1 MIENEGSPRLPFCR
15 FGHPFLFRVAKMTV
29 MIRISRLKFIVSLGC
44 LLLLFGCAAN
54 PVTGKQN
61 FTLMTE
67 ADEIR
72 RGENAATEVPK
83 VYGIYEELPTL
94 QNYVNEIGQKLAKNS
109 HRPQLNYHFTVVDS
123 PQVNAFALP
132 GGYIYVTRGILAYLN
147 SEAELAAVLG
157 HELGHVTARHSVRQ
171 YSAATAANVAAAIG
185 GVVAGIFVPQ
195 LGGQM
200 AQGVQSLL
208 GITGNVLLS
217 GYGRSHELEADRL
230 GAEYLARSG
239 YDPQA
244 MIKVIRVLKNQELFD
259 IAAAQEEGR
268 EPRRY
273 HGLFSTHPDNDTR
286 LQEVVGEAQQYANP
300 GEIDDRR
307 VEFLR
312 QMDGMAFGDPVSQ
325 GVVRGN
331 TFHHRGMGFT
341 LSFPPEWRIRN
352 KPNEIVASSPH
363 GDALMVLSHFDSPR
377 GSPADLAR
385 ERFGLGASTEILSM
399 VNNGLPAAMVTS
411 STKNGEPFKAGV
423 IYFNNAAYLL
433 AGRGDSRAAFEHYSA
448 AISKAIGS
456 FRALT
461 VAEKDAIKALEIR
474 TVTAAKGQTYAGLA
488 KESPLGHQAE
498 GYLRLLNGQYPEG
511 EPTPGQLI
519 KVVK

>member
-1 MIENEGSPRLPFCR
+1 MTIMSNLRKLR
-15 FGHPFLFRVAKMTV
+15 FLIF
-29 MIRISRLKFIVSLGC
+29 LGC
-44 LLLLFGCAAN
+44 LLLLAGCAVN

-67 ADEIR
+67 AEEIHK
-72 RGENAATEVPK
+72 GEKAAAEVPAT
-83 VYGIYEELPTL
+83 YGIYDELPEL

-109 HRPQLNYHFTVVDS
+109 HRPQLDYHFTVVDS

-147 SEAELAAVLG
+147 SEAELAAVLA

-171 YSAATAANVAAAIG
+171 YSAATAANVAATIG
-185 GVVAGIFVPQ
+185 GIVAGMFVPQ
-195 LGGQM
+195 LGGTL

-208 GITGNVLLS
+208 GLTGNVLLS
-217 GYGRSHELEADRL
+217 GYGRTHELEADRL
-230 GAEYLARSG
+230 GAEYLGRSG

-286 LQEVVGEAQQYANP
+286 LQEVVDEAQQYAQP
-300 GEIDDRR
+300 VPVDDRR
-307 VEFLR
+307 AEFLR
-312 QMDGMAFGDPVSQ
+312 QTTGMAFGEGVNQ
-325 GVVRGN
+325 GIVRRN
-331 TFHHRGMGFT
+331 MFRHKEMGFT
-341 LSFPPEWRIRN
+341 MSFPPNWRIRN
-352 KPNEIVASSPH
+352 EPNEVVAISP
-363 GDALMVLSHFDSPR
+363 DEEALMVLSRFENPH

-385 ERFGLGASTEILSM
+385 ERFGLGSSTEILSKI
-399 VNNGLPAAMVTS
+399 NNGLPTAIVTS
-411 STKNGEPFKAGV
+411 TTQNGQPFKAGV
-423 IYFNNAAYLL
+423 LYLGNNAYLV
-433 AGRGDSRAAFEHYSA
+433 AGRADSLTAFERHQA
-448 AISKAIGS
+448 AISSAIES

-461 VAEKDAIKALEIR
+461 VAEKEAIRPLHIS
-474 TVTAAKGQTYAGLA
+474 TVTAAKGLTYTELA
-488 KESPLGHQAE
+488 RESPLGIQAE
-498 GYLRLLNGQYPEG
+498 GYLRLLNGQYPVG
-511 EPTPGQLI
+511 EPVPGQLI